1 MTTKVCVLLSGS
13 GTLCQALLDAIA
25 DGEGDYANPASI
37 LKAAEL
43 LLRHIAMADKAA
55 QLAAAMRLCTETER
69 RVVMTGHRDGASCA
83 QFVDYLLEK
92 L

>member
-1 MTTKVCVLLSGS
+1 MFEAVH
-13 GTLCQALLDAIA
+13 GTAPRLIA

-43 LLRHIAMADKAA
+43 LLRHIAMADKAD
-55 QLAAAMRLCTETER
+55 QLAAAMSFCTETER

>member
-1 MTTKVCVLLSGS
+1 M
-13 GTLCQALLDAIA
+13 
-25 DGEGDYANPASI
+25 
-37 LKAAEL
+37 KAAEL
-43 LLRHIAMADKAA
+43 LLRHIAMADKAD
-55 QLAAAMRLCTETER
+55 QLAAAMRLCAETER